1 MFEFTVMIIPI
12 IIMFTLSFII
22 EKTTGPKSY
31 IPKKINELGGTLI
44 STKKYLAFTDRHNS
58 CVKEAIKLKS
68 ESSEE
73 SLFNSKKH
81 DKNYFI
87 YDVKY
92 SLNSEEKRMYYLVY
106 LRKLTYIGSKKFDAE
121 WVTI

>member
-68 ESSEE
+68 DSSEKT
-73 SLFNSKKH
+73 LFNPRKH
-81 DKNYFI
+81 NKNYFI
-87 YDVKY
+87 YNIKY
-92 SLNSEEKRMYYLVY
+92 SLNNEEKRIYYLVY
-106 LRKLTYIGSKKFDAE
+106 FKKYTFIGSKKFDAE